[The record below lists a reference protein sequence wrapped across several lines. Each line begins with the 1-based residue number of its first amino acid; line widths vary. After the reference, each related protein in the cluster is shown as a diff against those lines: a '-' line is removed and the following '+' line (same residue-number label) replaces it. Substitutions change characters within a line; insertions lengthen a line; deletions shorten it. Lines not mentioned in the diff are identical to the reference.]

1 MANKTILDLVGNTPL
16 IKLNQITKDL
26 NDVSIYAKCE
36 YLNPSGSVKDRA
48 AKAIILEAIN
58 SNKLTKD
65 KILLDSTSGNTG
77 IAYAMFGANLG
88 YKVSVTL
95 PKNANFERKRILK
108 AFGATIIETDPLL
121 SSDGSLIKAKELAEE
136 NPDIYYYTNQYN
148 NENNWKAHYNSTALE
163 IWEQSEKKVTHFI
176 AGMGTSGTFV
186 GTSRRLKELNP
197 NIKTV
202 AMQPSSPFHGLEEMK
217 HMATTIVP
225 EIYDSSLIDETIEI
239 DTEDARRTTLEL
251 IRKEGLF
258 VGISSGANV
267 YAALQL
273 AKTLPKGS
281 VVVTILC
288 DSGFKYLSD
297 SLWEEDL

>member
-202 AMQPSSPFHGLEEMK
+202 AMQPSSPFHGLEGMK